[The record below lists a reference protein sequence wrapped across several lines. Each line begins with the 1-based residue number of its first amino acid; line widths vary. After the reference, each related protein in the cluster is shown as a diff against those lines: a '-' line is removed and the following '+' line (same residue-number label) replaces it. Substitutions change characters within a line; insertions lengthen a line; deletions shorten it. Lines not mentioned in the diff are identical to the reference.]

1 MKFNLNGKKILFA
14 NVPAD
19 GHFNPLMGLAKHFQ
33 QLGADVRWLSSDLYK
48 DRLKQSGIDHYP
60 LVKTLDINAGNIAE
74 YVPEIRTNDAF
85 KRITLYRIQYA
96 KRSIEYY
103 EDIKA
108 ISSSFPFDCLISD
121 SLFPAIPFV
130 KALLNVPVIAI
141 GVVPLAA
148 DSIDTAPYGLGLL
161 PPISDEQRNTYEKLY
176 SEMPERFKEATDIFE
191 QLLRKENVPYE
202 RSTIENTLIKS
213 ATLYLQIGVPY
224 FDYRRSDL
232 GSNIRFIGALLP
244 ATVNNDHTGWYDE
257 RLESYNK
264 VILVTQGTVE
274 SDPSKLLEPTLQ
286 AFINSNVLVIATTG
300 GKSTAALREKYSARN
315 IIIED
320 FIPFKDVM
328 KFVNVY
334 ITNGGYGGTIQSIMN
349 KVPIVAA
356 GLHEGKNEVCAR
368 IGYFGIGVNLQ
379 TETPSADHVSKAVN
393 EVLTN
398 IIYKVNVSNL
408 ADEFEKHD
416 SLQEIIEHVSSLL
429 ENRQQKN
436 SHLNYLFYQGPV
448 IGY

>member
-1 MKFNLNGKKILFA
+1 MNFNLNGRRILFA

-48 DRLKQSGIDHYP
+48 DKIKQSGIHHYP

-108 ISSSFPFDCLISD
+108 LSATFDFDCLVTD

-141 GVVPLAA
+141 GVIPLAA

-161 PPISDEQRNTYEKLY
+161 PPVSEEERSTYEKLY
-176 SEMPERFKEATDIFE
+176 LEMPEKFKEATDIFE

-213 ATLYLQIGVPY
+213 ASLYLQIGVPY

-232 GSNIRFIGALLP
+232 GCNIRFIGALLSP
-244 ATVNNDHTGWYDE
+244 TVNDDQTTWYDE

-286 AFINSNVLVIATTG
+286 AFINSNVLVVATTG
-300 GKSTAALREKYSARN
+300 GKSTAALRAKYSAHN

-334 ITNGGYGGTIQSIMN
+334 ITNGGYGGTVQSIMN
-349 KVPIVAA
+349 RVPMVAA

-368 IGYFGIGVNLQ
+368 IGFFGIGINLQ
-379 TETPSADHVSKAVN
+379 TETPSAERIYDAVN

-398 IIYKVNVSNL
+398 ILYKVNVSNL

-416 SLQEIIEHVSSLL
+416 SMKEITDYATALL
-429 ENRQQKN
+429 KDRQLKN
-436 SHLNYLFYQGPV
+436 SLVSQ
-448 IGY
+448 